1 MSAPTKAGFSR
12 IRSYLWPIH
21 RHELKKF
28 IPMLI
33 IFFLVGFNYSLLR
46 ATKDALVVTAPSSGA
61 EALPFLK
68 VWAIVPMAFLFTF
81 LFTRVSNRVSREQ
94 VFYVMMTIFVSFFLI
109 FMFFL
114 YPFQDKLHPHTL
126 CDKVQEILPRG
137 CQGLI
142 AIFRN
147 WTFTLF
153 YVMSEMWSTIIMTVL
168 AWGFANDVTSVK
180 DAKRYYGLLG
190 ISINFSG
197 IAAGQV
203 ATSMSQHVYNP
214 NLPIGGDAWGQAI
227 FLLTSVII
235 VAGLVCMGLFR
246 YIHKQGF
253 GYNAPFYRE
262 QSGNAEVK
270 MGLRKNFKYLA
281 KSKYLICIAVIVV
294 MYNIAINLVEVV
306 WKDQVKQLYPN
317 PADFNAYMGKVLTG
331 IGIVAT
337 VTSIF
342 ISGTIIRKFSWTVS
356 ALISPMILLITGVA
370 FFFFFFFKDSS
381 FASVATW
388 LGTTPL
394 ALCAFFGSLQNC
406 LARASK
412 YTLFDATKELAFI
425 PLSKECKLKGK
436 AAIDGVGSRIGK
448 SGGSLIHQ
456 GLLMF
461 FGTVAL
467 STPIVAFI
475 LLFAIAGWMVAVR
488 ALGRQFNAL
497 VSHHETL
504 AVPDDEK
511 PALQPSI
518 KDPATH
524 TT

>member
-1 MSAPTKAGFSR
+1 P
-12 IRSYLWPIH
+12 
-21 RHELKKF
+21 
-28 IPMLI
+28 
-33 IFFLVGFNYSLLR
+33 V
-46 ATKDALVVTAPSSGA
+46 
-61 EALPFLK
+61 
-68 VWAIVPMAFLFTF
+68 
-81 LFTRVSNRVSREQ
+81 
-94 VFYVMMTIFVSFFLI
+94 
-109 FMFFL
+109 
-114 YPFQDKLHPHTL
+114 
-126 CDKVQEILPRG
+126 G
-137 CQGLI
+137 CQGLV

-203 ATSMSQHVYNP
+203 ATSMSHHVYNP
-214 NLPIGGDAWGQAI
+214 GLPIGGDAWGQAI
-227 FLLTSVII
+227 FLLTGVII
-235 VAGLVCMGLFR
+235 LGGVACMGLFR

-253 GYNAPFYRE
+253 GYNAPLYRE
-262 QSGNAEVK
+262 NEGGQEVK
-270 MGLRKNFKYLA
+270 MGLRKNFSYLA

-317 PADFNAYMGKVLTG
+317 PADFNAYMGQVLTW
-331 IGIVAT
+331 IGVIAT
-337 VTSIF
+337 ITSIF
-342 ISGTIIRKFSWTVS
+342 ISGTVIRKFSWTAS
-356 ALISPMILLITGVA
+356 AMISPFILLITSIA

-381 FASVATW
+381 FASIATW

-394 ALCAFFGSLQNC
+394 VLCAFFGSVQNC
-406 LARASK
+406 FARASK

-436 AAIDGVGSRIGK
+436 AAIDGVGSRLGK
-448 SGGSLIHQ
+448 SGGSIIHQ
-456 GLLMF
+456 GLLVF

-467 STPIVAFI
+467 STPFVAFI
-475 LLFAIAGWMVAVR
+475 LLFAIAGWMAAVR

-497 VSHHETL
+497 ASHKETL
-504 AVPDDEK
+504 PDPDK
-511 PALQPSI
+511 QASPVSQPSLST
-518 KDPATH
+518 PSG
-524 TT
+524 